1 MNATNTFELIF
12 NIQVEKFEGKIR
24 AISKAIKIDGVEIN
38 SKYDFRLSSLIDCLY
53 IEGNHD
59 IFTCQCGDPGCAGI
73 DDGVH
78 VSFDKDLIHW
88 QVRDPM
94 STSGYENYDAWNA
107 TAKTIRYSFNKEAMI
122 HNISEAID
130 SIKNRSHNSAE
141 FLFNLNIYLT

>member
-1 MNATNTFELIF
+1 MPKKAQTTVVLREKELYL
-12 NIQVEKFEGKIR
+12 VGREGTANWQIHYKVL
-24 AISKAIKIDGVEIN
+24 SLNKW
-38 SKYDFRLSSLIDCLY
+38 LSSLIDCLY

-107 TAKTIRYSFNKEAMI
+107 AAKTIRYSFNKEAMI

-130 SIKNRSHNSAE
+130 SIKNKSHNSAE
-141 FLFNLNIYLT
+141 FLFNLNTYLT

>member
-24 AISKAIKIDGVEIN
+24 AISKAIKIDGIEIN
-38 SKYDFRLSSLIDCLY
+38 SKYDFRLSSLIDSLY

-59 IFTCQCGDPGCAGI
+59 IFTCKCGDSGCAGI
-73 DDGVH
+73 DDGVLA
-78 VSFDKDLIHW
+78 SFDKDLIHW

-107 TAKTIRYSFNKEAMI
+107 AAKTIRYSFNRK
-122 HNISEAID
+122 
-130 SIKNRSHNSAE
+130 
-141 FLFNLNIYLT
+141 L